1 MSDSRFKLAVCQVRT
16 ELEKRQTMDKAEA
29 MVREAAE
36 NGAAVVALPEM
47 FSCPYTRKYFDSFAE
62 PQNGES
68 VGRMSCWAREY
79 GVILV
84 GGSIPERE
92 GKELYNTC
100 FVFDKTGK
108 IIARHRKAHMFD
120 VDIAGGI
127 TFKESDYF
135 TPGDDICVFDT
146 EYGRMGVAICFDMRF
161 PELIRAM
168 AKRGAEIIIVPAQ
181 FNMTTGPAH
190 WELLFRQRAVD
201 TQCFTV
207 GTSPARDEWASY
219 VAWGHSMVCDPWGTV
234 LHRCDAGEEV
244 AVTEL
249 ELSRV
254 DEVRRQLPILSARR
268 TDVYE
273 LRKK

>member
-190 WELLFRQRAVD
+190 WELTVRSRAMD
-201 TQCFTV
+201 NELWFV
-207 GTSPARDEWASY
+207 GAACARHEGFKY
-219 VAWGHSMVCDPWGTV
+219 ECWGHSAVAGPYGMVEAACDEKEQ
-234 LHRCDAGEEV
+234 LLYCDIDLNEV
-244 AVTEL
+244 DT
-249 ELSRV
+249 
-254 DEVRRQLPILSARR
+254 VRRELPTFTR
-268 TDVYE
+268 
-273 LRKK
+273 LREDLYSVAK